1 MNSLLPALL
10 LLGLAD
16 ARAAVPPPIAPAT
29 IDNHLE
35 ITGERI
41 KARAIDTRLAVPVW
55 IDGQGPFR
63 FIVDSGADRS
73 VIGSALAVRLALP
86 PGPPALLHGMAG
98 ASTVTTVRLDR
109 LKLGASTIPDIVA
122 PALAENDLGAQGLIG
137 IDALA
142 EQRLAMDF
150 DAKTITVEDARRPPP
165 ARAPDEVIVT
175 ARRRKGQLILTNL
188 EIGTQSVYAV
198 IDTGAQVTIGNAAL
212 RARLFAGRAPPQVTP
227 VQLVS
232 VTGEVVTADLIVLP
246 RLRLGGIELRAV
258 PVAFADAPPFRMFG
272 LADDP
277 AVLLGTD
284 VLEAFHRVSLDF
296 RRRKVRFT
304 LRDRDRVPLVHA
316 WHPSRIPQPD

>member
-1 MNSLLPALL
+1 M
-10 LLGLAD
+10 
-16 ARAAVPPPIAPAT
+16 R
-29 IDNHLE
+29 
-35 ITGERI
+35 
-41 KARAIDTRLAVPVW
+41 W
-55 IDGQGPFR
+55 
-63 FIVDSGADRS
+63 GA
-73 VIGSALAVRLALP
+73 GALP

-142 EQRLAMDF
+142 EQRLALDF

>member
-73 VIGSALAVRLALP
+73 VIGSALAARLALP

-142 EQRLAMDF
+142 EQRLALDF

-246 RLRLGGIELRAV
+246 KLRLGGIELRAV